1 MVLFVSDYEKLFQLR
16 GSAYDSAMQ
25 AFPNARQEEFLQV
38 IAAAKLKPGMRV
50 LDVPAGGGY
59 LRGFLPP
66 GCHWV
71 GHEPCSAFTNH
82 GSVAGQDAD
91 LLPLPFAANTF
102 DAVIS
107 LAGIHHMEDKS
118 AFFSEC
124 HRVLKPEGVL
134 ALSDVAEGSAT
145 ARFLDGFVGAHNS
158 TGHSGLYLNAATGYR
173 LARVGFAVDVCSTNQ
188 FHWRFASR
196 GDLGTFCR
204 GLFDVIG
211 ASPDTVANA
220 VANELGVDLL
230 PGGICAM
237 RWSLLTITARK
248 LASSEGP

>member
-1 MVLFVSDYEKLFQLR
+1 MSNYEKLFQQR
-16 GSAYDSAMQ
+16 GSAYDRAMQ
-25 AFPNARQEEFLQV
+25 DFPDARREEFLQV
-38 IAAAKLKPGMRV
+38 ISAAKLEPGMRV

-59 LRGFLPP
+59 LRSHLPE
-66 GCHWV
+66 GCQWV

-82 GSVAGQDAD
+82 GSVAGQDTD
-91 LLPLPFAANTF
+91 LLPLPFAAGTF

-107 LAGIHHMEDKS
+107 LAGIHHLEDKA

-124 HRVLKPEGVL
+124 HRVLKPGGVL
-134 ALSDVAEGSAT
+134 ALSDVAEGSAI

-158 TGHSGLYLNAATGYR
+158 TGHRGLYLNAATGHR
-173 LARVGFAVDVCSTNQ
+173 LAEAGFSIEACSTTP

-211 ASPDTVANA
+211 ASLDA
-220 VANELGVDLL
+220 VADAVADQLGIDVL

-237 RWSLLTITARK
+237 RWSLLTIRARK
-248 LASSEGP
+248 LANS